1 MRVVSSQFGFA
12 LVFDDLRDRMK
23 LADMLRNMKI
33 HHTVLMLTTMNC
45 SAPAFDEAEALKKA
59 FSEPVDD
66 KYNVGD
72 GYRLVEQ
79 GEMIFEEDE
88 YEVGGGWQKTGMH
101 GAVLGAPYTAFTRY
115 RRKNPS

>member
-12 LVFDDLRDRMK
+12 LVFKDLKDRCNLMRMLSGMK
-23 LADMLRNMKI
+23 STQ
-33 HHTVLMLTTMNC
+33 TVLMLTTTGC
-45 SAPAFDEAEALKKA
+45 SAPAFDEAEELKA
-59 FSEPVDD
+59 VFSEPIDD

-72 GYRLVEQ
+72 GYRLVEV

-88 YEVGGGWQKTGMH
+88 YEVGGGWQQTGMH
-101 GAVLGAPYTAFTRY
+101 GAVLGTPYTSDSRY